1 MTCYVT
7 MPPAAERSN
16 SIPQHQPR
24 PVRTAPRQELPTP
37 AAVTSEL
44 PDLVMNSSFIDKLAS
59 DSDTVDP
66 YRRPLDAVSNL
77 QQSVEAGNPTI
88 SAHRQKQRLT
98 PARHAIIGRLR
109 LKYGLDGIVSKAQPY
124 FHLIKEC
131 HPFYF
136 HG

>member
-16 SIPQHQPR
+16 SVSQHQTR
-24 PVRTAPRQELPTP
+24 PAGTAPRHELPAP
-37 AAVTSEL
+37 AAVSSEL
-44 PDLVMNSSFIDKLAS
+44 PDLVTKSSFNDKLAS
-59 DSDTVDP
+59 DSDAAEP
-66 YRRPLDAVSNL
+66 FGRSLNAVNNL
-77 QQSVEAGNPTI
+77 QQSIEPGNSPI
-88 SAHRQKQRLT
+88 STQRSQRLT